1 MNGNSNPSILPTFHS
16 SNEFWGCAMRVKSSR
31 GVGVRFNILSPGQC
45 EQIVRAAHDVLERIG
60 ARFHDP
66 EAVEILRNAGCIVSD
81 DTLVR
86 IPGGLIDQS
95 LGAAPAN
102 FTLFTRT
109 GEPAIHVEPG
119 VAHFGP
125 GPTCPNFIDPDTGER
140 RPFVKRDAGLTARVC
155 DALPEIDYVMSLGSV
170 MDVPQ
175 HLADIHEFDAMV
187 RETTKPIMSWSFSRE
202 SLAHIHKLCIAVK
215 GSAEVV
221 AREPFMIFYAE
232 PSSPLKHTAE
242 ALRKLIYCARHE
254 IPIVYTP
261 CPIAGATAPATM
273 AGILAQNLAETLG
286 GVVLA
291 HCIRPGAPIV
301 VGGVVSILDMQTT
314 ILSYGAPELA
324 LLSAAATEVAR
335 SLGLPMFSTA
345 GCTDAKCLD
354 GQAGIEATFSILTAA
369 LSGADFIHDV
379 GFSESAMTGSLPLL
393 VMSDEV
399 IGMARHLARGI
410 RVDDDTLAVSAI
422 DQASE
427 TGDFLSLDHTA
438 EHFRE
443 QFWFPHLLDRT
454 RYGEWQAAGGK
465 TMETRVWERLRE
477 ILAGHRA
484 APLPAGVTAELDR
497 LMGMVG

>member
-1 MNGNSNPSILPTFHS
+1 
-16 SNEFWGCAMRVKSSR
+16 MRVNLVR
-31 GVGVRFNILSPGQC
+31 NVGVQFRILTPGQC
-45 EQIVRAAHDVLERIG
+45 EDIILSAYEVLERIG
-60 ARFHDP
+60 ARVHDS
-66 EAVEILRNAGCIVSD
+66 EAVEILRGAGCTVSD
-81 DTLVR
+81 GTLVR
-86 IPGGLIDQS
+86 IPAGLIDQA
-95 LGAAPAN
+95 LGTAPAS
-102 FTLFTRT
+102 FPLFTRT
-109 GEPAIHVEPG
+109 GEPAISVEPG
-119 VAHFGP
+119 RAHFGP

-140 RPFVKRDAGLTARVC
+140 RPFMKRDAALTARVC

-202 SLAHIHKLCIAVK
+202 SLAQIHRMCAAVK
-215 GSAEVV
+215 GSVEEF

-242 ALRKLIYCARHE
+242 ALQKLLYCARHE

-273 AGILAQNLAETLG
+273 AGILVQNLAETLG
-286 GVVLA
+286 GVVLSQ
-291 HCIRPGAPIV
+291 CIRPGTPIV

-324 LLSAAATEVAR
+324 LLSAAATDIAR

-354 GQAGIEATFSILTAA
+354 QQAGIEATFSILAAA

-410 RVDDDTLAVSAI
+410 RVDSDTLAVSAI
-422 DQASE
+422 EQARESGE
-427 TGDFLSLDHTA
+427 YLSLDHTA

-443 QFWFPHLLDRT
+443 QFWFPRLLDRT
-454 RYGEWQAAGGK
+454 RYGEWQASGGK
-465 TMETRVWERLRE
+465 TMEERIWERLRG
-477 ILAGHRA
+477 ILAGHQ
-484 APLPAGVTAELDR
+484 APALSDRTLAELDR

>member
-1 MNGNSNPSILPTFHS
+1 
-16 SNEFWGCAMRVKSSR
+16 MRVNLSHN
-31 GVGVRFNILSPGQC
+31 VGVQFSILSPGQC
-45 EQIVRAAHDVLERIG
+45 EEIVLSAYEVLERIG

-66 EAVEILRNAGCIVSD
+66 EAVEILRNAGCAVSGG
-81 DTLVR
+81 TLVCF
-86 IPGGLIDQS
+86 PAGLIDQALS
-95 LGAAPAN
+95 TAPAS

-109 GEPAIHVEPG
+109 GEPAISVEPNH
-119 VAHFGP
+119 AHFGP
-125 GPTCPNFIDPDTGER
+125 GPTCPNFIDPDTGAR
-140 RPFVKRDAGLTARVC
+140 RPFVKWDAALTARAC
-155 DALPEIDYVMSLGSV
+155 DALPNIDYVMSLGSV

-187 RETTKPIMSWSFSRE
+187 RETVKPIMSWSFSRE
-202 SLAHIHKLCIAVK
+202 SLAQIHRMCIAVK
-215 GSAEVV
+215 GSAEAF

-242 ALRKLIYCARHE
+242 ALRKLIYCARQN

-273 AGILAQNLAETLG
+273 AGILVQNLAETLG
-286 GVVLA
+286 GVVLSQ
-291 HCIRPGAPIV
+291 CIRPGTPVV
-301 VGGVVSILDMQTT
+301 VGGVVSILDMRTT

-354 GQAGIEATFSILTAA
+354 QQAGIEATFSILTAA
-369 LSGADFIHDV
+369 LSGANFIHDV

-410 RVDDDTLAVSAI
+410 RVDADTLAVSAI
-422 DQASE
+422 EQARE
-427 TGDFLSLDHTA
+427 TGEYLSLDHTA

-443 QFWFPHLLDRT
+443 QFWFPRLLDRA

-465 TMETRVWERLRE
+465 TMEERILERLRE
-477 ILAGHRA
+477 IIAEHRA
-484 APLPAGVTAELDR
+484 PSLPAGTTAELD
-497 LMGMVG
+497 GMMEAVG